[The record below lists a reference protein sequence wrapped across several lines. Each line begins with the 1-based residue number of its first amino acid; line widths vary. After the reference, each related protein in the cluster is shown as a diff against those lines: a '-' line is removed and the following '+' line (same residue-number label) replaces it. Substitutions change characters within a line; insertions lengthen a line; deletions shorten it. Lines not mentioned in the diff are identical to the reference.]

1 RQENPRKKGTCGKPS
16 APPSKSSRIRTFVA
30 RSCARPLTRW
40 AGGGSASTGCG
51 QPLRGR
57 NPSTE
62 REDLHDWMEIDGCE
76 TCSDGG
82 PADRRH
88 RRVSCPRRSRQRERS
103 SDDGPWISRRR
114 LLAWEL
120 RAGLPPRSQP
130 EWEGLRGSREREG
143 Q

>member
-1 RQENPRKKGTCGKPS
+1 MSGR
-16 APPSKSSRIRTFVA
+16 
-30 RSCARPLTRW
+30 
-40 AGGGSASTGCG
+40 GSASTGCG
-51 QPLRGR
+51 QQLRGR

-82 PADRRH
+82 TADRRH

-103 SDDGPWISRRR
+103 SHDGPWISGRR

-120 RAGLPPRSQP
+120 RERLSSRSEP
-130 EWEGLRGSREREG
+130 EREGLRGPREREG
-143 Q
+143 QRGPLRSDWYDDYG